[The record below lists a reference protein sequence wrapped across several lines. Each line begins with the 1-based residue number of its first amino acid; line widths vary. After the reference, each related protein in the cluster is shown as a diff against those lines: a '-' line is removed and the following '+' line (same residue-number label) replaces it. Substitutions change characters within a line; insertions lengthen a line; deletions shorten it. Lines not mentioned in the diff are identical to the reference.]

1 MVYAN
6 GIPATSPARTV
17 LDLIDCGED
26 LSLVASV
33 LRDALGK
40 GAVADVRS
48 LAGEVDM
55 RGKKAGI
62 PEGESLY
69 KLMAESG

>member
-1 MVYAN
+1 MVYAS
-6 GIPATSPARTV
+6 GVPATSPARTV

-40 GAVADVRS
+40 GLVADVRR
-48 LAGEVDM
+48 LADEVDL

-62 PEGESLY
+62 PKGESLY
-69 KLMAESG
+69 KLMAEGG